1 MRLEDL
7 IRPATTALL
16 TVEMQRAVVG
26 DLTRIRPL
34 ADAVAQHDVIPNL
47 AVLMQSARAHKVP
60 VVYCNAEF
68 RADRKGTARNCSL
81 IATLT
86 KDPDHML
93 SGSPSAEVIPELA
106 PRAEDLVL
114 TRFHGLSPFTGTS
127 LDVTLRNMGV
137 KTVLAT
143 GVSINIALFGLIL
156 EAVNLGYSA
165 VLVRDC
171 AAGFPDDYADA
182 VIKNSLSLMSA
193 VTTSRQIM
201 EVWDSNRVPLP

>member
-1 MRLEDL
+1 MATRLEDL
-7 IRPATTALL
+7 IRPANTALL

-34 ADAVAQHDVIPNL
+34 ADAVAKYGVVGNL
-47 AVLMQSARAHKVP
+47 AALMRSARAHKVP

-68 RADRKGTARNCSL
+68 RADRKGTARNCGL

-93 SGSPSAEVIPELA
+93 SDSASAEVVPELA
-106 PRAEDLVL
+106 PQPEDLISR
-114 TRFHGLSPFTGTS
+114 RFHGLSPFTGTA
-127 LDVTLRNMGV
+127 LDITLRNMGV
-137 KTVLAT
+137 RTVLAT
-143 GVSINIALFGLIL
+143 GVSINIAIFGLIL

-171 AAGFPDDYADA
+171 VAGFPDDYVEA
-182 VIKNSLSLMSA
+182 VIRNSLTPLCTIASSA
-193 VTTSRQIM
+193 QVM
-201 EVWDSNRVPLP
+201 EVWERG

>member
-16 TVEMQRAVVG
+16 TVEMQRSVVG

-34 ADAVAQHDVIPNL
+34 ADAVEKRHVVPNL
-47 AVLMQSARAHKVP
+47 AALMKSARAHKVP

-68 RADRKGTARNCSL
+68 RADRKGTARNCGL

-93 SGSPSAEVIPELA
+93 SGSPAAEIVPELA
-106 PRAEDLVL
+106 AQPEDLIFR
-114 TRFHGLSPFTGTS
+114 RFHGLSPFTGTS

-143 GVSINIALFGLIL
+143 GVSINIAIFGLIL

-171 AAGFPDDYADA
+171 VAGFPDGYVDA
-182 VIKNSLSLMSA
+182 VIRNSLTPISTIA
-193 VTTSRQIM
+193 TGAQII
-201 EVWDSNRVPLP
+201 EIWER